1 MFTVTVFERVQRAT
15 YDAAAAAC
23 TGDGCSSVEEED
35 AFDPRSE
42 CSFAATFEL
51 SDASKGP
58 TSDEPDVSLH
68 AIKQKA
74 SYSSMGERSFSIVE
88 GCCGKQCNARGSVL
102 HAVAQIVPHTAAFN
116 VHLGLII
123 VISVFL
129 RHIPGLV
136 FSILERFGRW
146 EYHSFHGTLCLFF
159 CYAHI
164 GMECTNLLQ
173 ALIE

>member
-74 SYSSMGERSFSIVE
+74 VTAAWVKVRSALLKAVMESNA
-88 GCCGKQCNARGSVL
+88 NAR
-102 HAVAQIVPHTAAFN
+102 
-116 VHLGLII
+116 
-123 VISVFL
+123 
-129 RHIPGLV
+129 
-136 FSILERFGRW
+136 
-146 EYHSFHGTLCLFF
+146 
-159 CYAHI
+159 
-164 GMECTNLLQ
+164 
-173 ALIE
+173 